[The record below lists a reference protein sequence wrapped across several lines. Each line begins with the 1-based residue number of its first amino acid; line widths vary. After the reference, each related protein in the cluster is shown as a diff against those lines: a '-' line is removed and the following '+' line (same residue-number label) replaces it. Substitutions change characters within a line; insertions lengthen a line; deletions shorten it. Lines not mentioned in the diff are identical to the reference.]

1 MSCYKPGETTGY
13 THRRWGWM
21 WGWRC
26 GKSRQVQDICTVIV
40 SRKCNT
46 LLLGALPPLEFE
58 KPKKYSL

>member
-1 MSCYKPGETTGY
+1 MSCYKPREATGN
-13 THRRWGWM
+13 THRR

-26 GKSRQVQDICTVIV
+26 GKSRQAQDICTVIV

-58 KPKKYSL
+58 KPRKYSL